1 MKSFIKNYKL
11 QIKLFI
17 PSVIGLVV
25 ITTFLYF
32 FIPIILNYPD
42 GTWGTNFQKELENTD
57 YLSQVIQISAAI
69 FAIFVVTTFR
79 QTHFLIKNKDII
91 LNPNNYDIKDLN
103 VVKNK
108 LFTTPNR
115 LFLLNV
121 LIPSIALTIIH
132 AYTIHQLGIT
142 TLKLFI
148 LVISID
154 ILYVTAIY
162 VYTNNLFKKI
172 LISLPGDDIQNIKK
186 SSLKKSIIYN
196 IGPIFFASLLF
207 IALLGYSKLAEE
219 KGDSLFTTYKTEL
232 TFFAQDSSFTS
243 LDNLLYDARNKLQLE
258 NSSDYVFILT
268 PNKEYIDV
276 NNHKI
281 QMSDFFTKY
290 LNEMSDSNNGR
301 VYEYY
306 GVDSQAATQVVYIGT
321 TPYIIGIYY
330 YILYPSVLLYFAIAI
345 AILLILNS
353 ITLTLFSRSISND
366 ISVIS
371 DRFNSIANSKNIIK
385 NNKLSLTSN
394 NEIGDLIIS
403 YNKIQD
409 LTTSNIKQIEAT
421 KDTLMEQERLA
432 SLGQM
437 IGGISHNLKTPIFSI
452 AGAVEG
458 LNDLINEFDQSID
471 TPTVT
476 NEDMHDIAKDMYEW
490 TSKIKDYTA
499 YMSDI
504 ITAVK
509 GQAVNFSNDAID
521 YFTTTQLFK
530 YVDLLMKHELK
541 NSLVTLEVHNNV
553 DDTYYIK
560 GSINGLVQVINNI
573 ISNAIQAY
581 KGKPDQSIIMASNV
595 KNKKLIISIQDFGPG
610 MDKSVQ
616 DKLFK
621 EMITTKG
628 KDGTGLGLFMSYSN
642 IKAHYNGNMYFE
654 TELGKGTTFYIELP
668 IENKNKI

>member
-1 MKSFIKNYKL
+1 MKSFIKKYNM

-17 PSVIGLVV
+17 PLVIGLVV

-42 GTWGTNFQKELENTD
+42 GTWGTNFQIELENTN

-69 FAIFVVTTFR
+69 FAIFVFTTFT
-79 QTHFLIKNKDII
+79 QTHFLVKYKELISNPRDYSINE
-91 LNPNNYDIKDLN
+91 LNNI
-103 VVKNK
+103 KNK
-108 LFTTPNR
+108 LFSTPNK

-121 LIPSIALTIIH
+121 LIPSIALTCIH
-132 AYTIHQLGIT
+132 AYTIHHLGIT

-148 LVISID
+148 LVISIV
-154 ILYVTAIY
+154 ILYVTATYIY
-162 VYTNNLFKKI
+162 TTNLFKKL
-172 LISLPGDDIQNIKK
+172 LISLPGDSMENIKK
-186 SSLKKSIIYN
+186 SSLKKIIIYN

-207 IALLGYSKLAEE
+207 IALLGYSKLATE

-232 TFFAQDSSFTS
+232 SFFVKDESFNS
-243 LDNLLYDARNKLQLE
+243 LEDLLDKAKSDLTLE
-258 NSSDYVFILT
+258 NASDYIFIQT
-268 PNKEYIDV
+268 YDKKYFDI
-276 NNHKI
+276 NNNEI

-290 LNEMSDSNNGR
+290 LNEMSSDNNGR

-306 GVDSQAATQVVYIGT
+306 GVDSQAATQIVYING
-321 TPYIIGIYY
+321 TPYILGIYY
-330 YILYPSVLLYFAIAI
+330 YILYPSVLLYFALAI
-345 AILLILNS
+345 VILLSINY
-353 ITLTLFSRSISND
+353 ITLSLFSKSISTD
-366 ISVIS
+366 ISIIS
-371 DRFNSIANSKNIIK
+371 DRFNTIANSKNIIH

-394 NEIGDLIIS
+394 TEIRDLIIS

-458 LNDLINEFDQSID
+458 LNDLISEFDQSID

-476 NEDMHDIAKDMYEW
+476 NEDMHDIAKDMYDW

-509 GQAVNFSNDAID
+509 GQAVNFSNDAVD

-541 NSLVTLEVHNNV
+541 NSYVTLEVHNNV
-553 DDTYYIK
+553 EDTYFIK
-560 GSINGLVQVINNI
+560 GSINGLVQVINNV

-581 KGKPDQSIIMASNV
+581 KGKPDQSIIMASNL
-595 KNKKLIISIQDFGPG
+595 KNDKLIISIQDFGPG

-642 IKAHYNGNMYFE
+642 IKAHYNGNMYYE
-654 TELGKGTTFYIELP
+654 TEVGKGTTFYIELP
-668 IENKNKI
+668 IENKKKI

>member
-1 MKSFIKNYKL
+1 MKSFIKKYNM
-11 QIKLFI
+11 QIKLII
-17 PSVIGLVV
+17 PLVIGLVV
-25 ITTFLYF
+25 ITTFLYY

-42 GTWGTNFQKELENTD
+42 GTWGTNFQIELENAN
-57 YLSQVIQISAAI
+57 YLSQFIQISVAI
-69 FAIFVVTTFR
+69 FAIFVFTTFT
-79 QTHFLIKNKDII
+79 QTHFLVKYKELISNPRDYSINE
-91 LNPNNYDIKDLN
+91 LNNI
-103 VVKNK
+103 KNK
-108 LFTTPNR
+108 LFSTPNK

-121 LIPSIALTIIH
+121 LIPCIALTCIH
-132 AYTIHQLGIT
+132 AYTTHHLGIT

-148 LVISID
+148 LVISIV
-154 ILYVTAIY
+154 ILYVTATYIY
-162 VYTNNLFKKI
+162 TTNLFKKL
-172 LISLPGDDIQNIKK
+172 LINLPGDSMENIKK
-186 SSLKKSIIYN
+186 SSLKKIIIYN

-207 IALLGYSKLAEE
+207 IASLGYSKLATE

-232 TFFAQDSSFTS
+232 SFFVKDETFNS
-243 LDNLLYDARNKLQLE
+243 LEDLLDKAKSDLTLE
-258 NSSDYVFILT
+258 NASDYIFIQT
-268 PNKEYIDV
+268 YDKKFFDV
-276 NNHKI
+276 TNNEI

-290 LNEMSDSNNGR
+290 LNEMSSDNNGR

-306 GVDSQAATQVVYIGT
+306 GVDSQAATQVVYINGV
-321 TPYIIGIYY
+321 PYILGIYY
-330 YILYPSVLLYFAIAI
+330 YILYPSVLLYFALAI
-345 AILLILNS
+345 VILLIINY
-353 ITLTLFSRSISND
+353 ITLSLFSKSISTD
-366 ISVIS
+366 ISIIS
-371 DRFNSIANSKNIIK
+371 DRFNTIANSKNIIH

-394 NEIGDLIIS
+394 TEIGDLIIS

-409 LTTSNIKQIEAT
+409 LTTSNIKQIAAT

-458 LNDLINEFDQSID
+458 LNDLISEFDQSID

-476 NEDMHDIAKDMYEW
+476 NEDMHDIAKDMYDW

-509 GQAVNFSNDAID
+509 GQAVNFSNDAVD

-541 NSLVTLEVHNNV
+541 NSYVTLEVHNNV
-553 DDTYYIK
+553 EDTYFIK
-560 GSINGLVQVINNI
+560 GSINGLVQVINNV

-581 KGKPDQSIIMASNV
+581 KGKPDQSIIMASNL
-595 KNKKLIISIQDFGPG
+595 KNNKLIISIQDFGPG

-642 IKAHYNGNMYFE
+642 IKAHYNGNMYYE
-654 TELGKGTTFYIELP
+654 TEVGKGTTFYIELP
-668 IENKNKI
+668 IENKKKI

>member
-1 MKSFIKNYKL
+1 MKSFIKKYNM

-17 PSVIGLVV
+17 PLVIGLVV

-42 GTWGTNFQKELENTD
+42 GTWGTNFQIELENTN

-69 FAIFVVTTFR
+69 FAIFVFTTFT
-79 QTHFLIKNKDII
+79 QTHFLVKYKELISNPRDYSINE
-91 LNPNNYDIKDLN
+91 LNNI
-103 VVKNK
+103 KNK
-108 LFTTPNR
+108 LFSTPNK

-121 LIPSIALTIIH
+121 LIPSIALTCIH
-132 AYTIHQLGIT
+132 AYTIHHLGIT

-148 LVISID
+148 LVISIV
-154 ILYVTAIY
+154 ILYVTATYIY
-162 VYTNNLFKKI
+162 TTNLFKKL
-172 LISLPGDDIQNIKK
+172 LISLPGDSMENIKK
-186 SSLKKSIIYN
+186 SSLKKIIIYN

-207 IALLGYSKLAEE
+207 IALLGYSKLATE

-232 TFFAQDSSFTS
+232 SFFVKDESFNS
-243 LDNLLYDARNKLQLE
+243 LENLLDKAKSDLTLE
-258 NSSDYVFILT
+258 NASDYIFIQT
-268 PNKEYIDV
+268 YDKKYFDID
-276 NNHKI
+276 NNEV

-290 LNEMSDSNNGR
+290 LNEMSSDNNGR

-306 GVDSQAATQVVYIGT
+306 GVDSQAATQIVYING
-321 TPYIIGIYY
+321 TPYILGIYY
-330 YILYPSVLLYFAIAI
+330 YILYPSVLLYFALAI
-345 AILLILNS
+345 VILLSINY
-353 ITLTLFSRSISND
+353 ITLSLFSKSISTD
-366 ISVIS
+366 ISIIS
-371 DRFNSIANSKNIIK
+371 DRFNTIANSKNIIH

-394 NEIGDLIIS
+394 TEIGDLIIS

-458 LNDLINEFDQSID
+458 LNDLISEFDQSID

-476 NEDMHDIAKDMYEW
+476 NEDMHDIAKDMYDW

-509 GQAVNFSNDAID
+509 GQAVNFSNDAVD

-541 NSLVTLEVHNNV
+541 NSYVTLEVHNNV
-553 DDTYYIK
+553 EDTYFIK
-560 GSINGLVQVINNI
+560 GSINGLVQVINNV

-581 KGKPDQSIIMASNV
+581 KGKPDQSIIMASNL
-595 KNKKLIISIQDFGPG
+595 KNDKLIISIQDFGPG

-642 IKAHYNGNMYFE
+642 IKAHYNGNMYYE
-654 TELGKGTTFYIELP
+654 TEVGKGTTFYIELP
-668 IENKNKI
+668 IENKKKI

>member
-1 MKSFIKNYKL
+1 MKSFIKKYNM

-17 PSVIGLVV
+17 PLVIGLVV

-42 GTWGTNFQKELENTD
+42 GTWGTNFQIELENTN

-69 FAIFVVTTFR
+69 FAIFVFTTFT
-79 QTHFLIKNKDII
+79 QTHFLVKYKELISNPRDYSINE
-91 LNPNNYDIKDLN
+91 LNNI
-103 VVKNK
+103 KNK
-108 LFTTPNR
+108 LFSTPNK

-121 LIPSIALTIIH
+121 LIPSIALTCIH
-132 AYTIHQLGIT
+132 AYTIHHLGIT

-148 LVISID
+148 LVISIV
-154 ILYVTAIY
+154 ILYVTATYIY
-162 VYTNNLFKKI
+162 TTNLFKKL
-172 LISLPGDDIQNIKK
+172 LISLPGDSMENIKK
-186 SSLKKSIIYN
+186 SSLKKIIIYN

-207 IALLGYSKLAEE
+207 IALLGYSKLATE

-232 TFFAQDSSFTS
+232 SFFVKDETFNS
-243 LDNLLYDARNKLQLE
+243 LEDLLDKAKSDLTLE
-258 NSSDYVFILT
+258 NASDYIFIQT
-268 PNKEYIDV
+268 YDKKYFDID
-276 NNHKI
+276 NNEV

-290 LNEMSDSNNGR
+290 LNEMSSDNNGR

-306 GVDSQAATQVVYIGT
+306 GVDSQAATQIVYING
-321 TPYIIGIYY
+321 TPYILGIYY
-330 YILYPSVLLYFAIAI
+330 YILYPSVLLYFALAI
-345 AILLILNS
+345 VILLSINY
-353 ITLTLFSRSISND
+353 ITLSLFSKSISTD
-366 ISVIS
+366 ISIIS
-371 DRFNSIANSKNIIK
+371 DRFNTIANSKNIIH

-394 NEIGDLIIS
+394 TEIGDLIIS

-458 LNDLINEFDQSID
+458 LNDLISEFDQSID

-476 NEDMHDIAKDMYEW
+476 NEDMHDIAKDMYDW

-509 GQAVNFSNDAID
+509 GQAVNFSNDAVD

-541 NSLVTLEVHNNV
+541 NSYVTLEVHNNV
-553 DDTYYIK
+553 EDTYFIK
-560 GSINGLVQVINNI
+560 GSINGLVQVINNV

-581 KGKPDQSIIMASNV
+581 KGKPDQSIIMASNL
-595 KNKKLIISIQDFGPG
+595 KNYKLIISIQDFGPG

-642 IKAHYNGNMYFE
+642 IKAHYNGNMYYE
-654 TELGKGTTFYIELP
+654 TEVGKGTTFYIELP
-668 IENKNKI
+668 IENKKKI